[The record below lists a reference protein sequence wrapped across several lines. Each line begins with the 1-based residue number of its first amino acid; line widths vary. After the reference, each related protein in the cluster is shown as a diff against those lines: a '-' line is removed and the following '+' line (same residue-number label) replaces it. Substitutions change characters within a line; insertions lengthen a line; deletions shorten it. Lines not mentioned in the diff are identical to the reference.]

1 MVSVTKYFVSLG
13 AVIVTVGEGVV
24 PVGDSAQ
31 GSRVFAML
39 PQQAHE
45 VRLLGDEDPL
55 ATRDHGL
62 QQRGTRP
69 ARAGDE
75 EVPLGGHGFSLTQVT
90 PLCRSNPQQGSG
102 YAGDPRWCD
111 R

>member
-39 PQQAHE
+39 PQQAPPY
-45 VRLLGDEDPL
+45 VSK
-55 ATRDHGL
+55 
-62 QQRGTRP
+62 
-69 ARAGDE
+69 
-75 EVPLGGHGFSLTQVT
+75 FSLRVALKY
-90 PLCRSNPQQGSG
+90 PAAI
-102 YAGDPRWCD
+102 AGGIGRMLK
-111 R
+111 